1 MSSLLTYELTNYN
14 YDSNYNNNNNNN
26 ILNNNILNNNIL
38 NNNILN
44 NNILNNNIDC
54 KLDKHFFNPEKNSP
68 PNEWN
73 DRLLRRINSY
83 KLINEEM

>member
-14 YDSNYNNNNNNN
+14 YDSNYNNNNN
-26 ILNNNILNNNIL
+26 ILNNNVLNNNL
-38 NNNILN
+38 
-44 NNILNNNIDC
+44 LNNNIDC